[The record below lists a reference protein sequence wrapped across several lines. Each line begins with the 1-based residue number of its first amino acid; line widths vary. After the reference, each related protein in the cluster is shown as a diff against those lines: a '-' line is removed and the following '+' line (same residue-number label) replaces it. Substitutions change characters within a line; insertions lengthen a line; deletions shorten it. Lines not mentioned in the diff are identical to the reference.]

1 MPRWLDELNAY
12 LKRDQIEIGEIIEKG
27 GKPLVKA
34 AEGLAPGFKE
44 RGLTTSQIR
53 NIFGMVKKMETEGFD
68 ANKFILL
75 KPKLAYAAARANAD
89 GTHAF
94 AEVLT
99 RAIDVVDDDAKKFAR
114 FVDFFEAILAY
125 HKAAGGK

>member
-1 MPRWLDELNAY
+1 MAIWLDELNAY
-12 LKRDQIEIGEIIEKG
+12 LKKDGIDIAEVIEKG

-34 AEGLAPGFKE
+34 AENLAPGFKQ

-53 NIFGMVKKMETEGFD
+53 NVFGVVKKMEINGFD
-68 ANKFILL
+68 AHEFVLL
-75 KPKLAYAAARANAD
+75 KPKLAYAAARANTD

-94 AEVLT
+94 AEILT
-99 RAIDVVDDDAKKFAR
+99 RAIDAVDENEKKFAR